1 MSAPSPPLLARH
13 GALKVIGAG
22 GVGGPLA
29 RYSALYLA
37 SLDDELPLVLVDGD
51 AFEPANAA
59 RMFFARAG
67 NKAAVLAEELSRH
80 VGEALLVTA
89 VEEYVTPD
97 NVARLVREDDLV
109 LLAVDN
115 HATRKLIADRCAAL
129 ADVCLI
135 SGGNDGVG
143 TDGGGSERAGTYGN
157 VQVHWR
163 ENGVD
168 RTPPI
173 TRLHPEIDSPSD
185 HRPDEASCAELMASV
200 PQLLFTN
207 LQTATAMLNAL
218 RAYLED
224 DLRYAEACFDV
235 LDARMRP
242 TLPVTVEPMSQA

>member
-1 MSAPSPPLLARH
+1 MSAPAPPRLARH
-13 GALKVIGAG
+13 GGCKVIGTG

-29 RYSALYLA
+29 RYTALYLA
-37 SLDDELPLVLVDGD
+37 NLDEELPLALVDGD

-59 RMFFARAG
+59 RMFFDRAG
-67 NKAAVLAEELSRH
+67 NKAAVLADELSRH

-89 VEEYVTPD
+89 VEEYVTPE
-97 NVARLVREDDLV
+97 NVERLVREGDLV

-115 HATRKLIADRCAAL
+115 HATRKLIADRVAAL
-129 ADVCLI
+129 ANVCLI

-143 TDGGGSERAGTYGN
+143 ADGGGKERAGTYGN

-163 ENGVD
+163 EDGED

-173 TRLHPEIDSPSD
+173 TLLHPEIASPAD
-185 HRPDEASCAELMASV
+185 RRPDEASCAELMASV

-207 LQTATAMLNAL
+207 LQTATSMLNAL
-218 RAYLED
+218 RAYLEE

-242 TLPVTVEPMSQA
+242 TLPVK